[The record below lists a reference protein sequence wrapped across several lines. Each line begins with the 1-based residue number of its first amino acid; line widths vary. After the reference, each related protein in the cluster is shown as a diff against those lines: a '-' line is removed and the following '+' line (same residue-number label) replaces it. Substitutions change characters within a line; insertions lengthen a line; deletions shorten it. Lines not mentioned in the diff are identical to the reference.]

1 MPIMVREVIDMLNLK
16 PGDVVV
22 DATIGGAGHSLEMV
36 KRILPGGLLIG
47 IDQDDEAIE
56 ASKVRLEPFG
66 ESVILK
72 RTNFSCIKEVLKDSG
87 VNAVDAILADIGVSS
102 YQLDEAQRGFSYMHD
117 APLDMRMDRRSEITA
132 EFLVNSLS
140 KDELEEIIRDYGEE
154 RWARRISEFIVR
166 ERQKKPIKTTAHLVE
181 IIKSAIP
188 ARSRRGGHHPAK
200 RTFQALR
207 IAVNNELAILEKAIT
222 DFIDVL
228 KPGGRLAIITFHSLE
243 DRIVKNA
250 FKREENACGCDGKP
264 RTRIITKKP
273 LVPSAE
279 ERERNPRCRSAKL
292 RVAEKL

>member
-47 IDQDDEAIE
+47 IDQDDEAIK
-56 ASKVRLEPFG
+56 ASKDRLEAFG
-66 ESVILK
+66 ENVILK
-72 RTNFSCIKEVLKDSG
+72 RTNFSCIKEVLRDSG

-102 YQLDEAQRGFSYMHD
+102 YQLDEVQRGFSYMHD

-140 KDELEEIIRDYGEE
+140 KDELEKIIRDYGEE

-166 ERQKKPIKTTAHLVE
+166 ERQKKPIRTTAHLVE

-188 ARSRRGGHHPAK
+188 ARNRRGGHHPAK

-207 IAVNNELAILEKAIT
+207 IAVNDELTVLEKAIT

-250 FKREENACGCDGKP
+250 FKREENPHCCDGKP
-264 RTRIITKKP
+264 RIKIITKKP
-273 LVPSAE
+273 VVPSDD
-279 ERERNPRCRSAKL
+279 ERDRNPRCRSAKL